1 MAEENA
7 AKYAHPELRGLPPE
21 QLPYL
26 FTASG
31 RLAEPEE
38 VAAAVAFLVSPDA
51 SYVTGSTLAVDG
63 GKL

>member
-1 MAEENA
+1 MPARPCSQPQRQPHA
-7 AKYAHPELRGLPPE
+7 PD
-21 QLPYL
+21 L

-38 VAAAVAFLVSPDA
+38 VAAAVAFLVSPEA